1 MEVYEAVSYT
11 HLDVYKRQGQKV
23 VTWSQM
29 KMTNM
34 DTWKQLRERWKKI
47 TNFQSFK
54 IKKNENDEV
63 K

>member
-1 MEVYEAVSYT
+1 MYMRGT
-11 HLDVYKRQGQKV
+11 NGQKV